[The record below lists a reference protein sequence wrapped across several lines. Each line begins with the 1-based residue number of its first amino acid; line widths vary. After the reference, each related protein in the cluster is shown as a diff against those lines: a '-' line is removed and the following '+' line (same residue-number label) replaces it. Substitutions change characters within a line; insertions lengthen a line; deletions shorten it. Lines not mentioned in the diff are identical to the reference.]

1 MQGDTKHRGF
11 TGSQSNV
18 KHTFN
23 QNRNISTVNYL
34 HYFLQPQDNSQQNE
48 NTSENLTTQQVL
60 WGTSINIHEVN
71 AKIRSFF
78 LGFKD
83 LTRRESEKQLVYF
96 NCFNEILE
104 SQIRFLTIEGV
115 HIYEYDK

>member
-34 HYFLQPQDNSQQNE
+34 HYFL
-48 NTSENLTTQQVL
+48 
-60 WGTSINIHEVN
+60 
-71 AKIRSFF
+71 
-78 LGFKD
+78 
-83 LTRRESEKQLVYF
+83 
-96 NCFNEILE
+96 
-104 SQIRFLTIEGV
+104 
-115 HIYEYDK
+115 